1 MRGRGITTT
10 VNYFLKPTQLTIIK
24 PVIKNIRQISTTN
37 LQDQDSNANITS
49 PTTSFTTKIEQETTN
64 IKDSKE
70 ETSTTGSSNTQQ
82 SSSNPPKELNKPKNA
97 FTKRLKI
104 IPSEIST
111 DWSKPLEK
119 LEIPITTRRIYNE
132 ELSIFIKI
140 SNLPLTAIP
149 RDIHS
154 LTYGIPGYNYEFTDR
169 NYQIYFIK
177 TDHFLPTRT
186 AIVKFRNERLA
197 DIFFRYNEKKFR
209 FGNQLELTYILQ
221 NEKSRNNTDSFMDFL
236 KKNTVIKYGPT
247 LSLSGRLVLV
257 TGLPK
262 QIKIARLAS
271 FFDESNTNKFKLNDL
286 IEITSLIFLLGVKS
300 SSYRYSKYILRFRS
314 IDDAY
319 RAVRKYHNTYFDP
332 INHNDLYKIKAQ
344 IVY

>member
-186 AIVKFRNERLA
+186 AI
-197 DIFFRYNEKKFR
+197 
-209 FGNQLELTYILQ
+209 LQ

-286 IEITSLIFLLGVKS
+286 IEIT
-300 SSYRYSKYILRFRS
+300 
-314 IDDAY
+314 
-319 RAVRKYHNTYFDP
+319 
-332 INHNDLYKIKAQ
+332 
-344 IVY
+344 

>member
-10 VNYFLKPTQLTIIK
+10 VNYFLKPPQLTIIK

-37 LQDQDSNANITS
+37 LQDQVSNANITS

-169 NYQIYFIK
+169 NYQSIM
-177 TDHFLPTRT
+177 
-186 AIVKFRNERLA
+186 
-197 DIFFRYNEKKFR
+197 KKNFV
-209 FGNQLELTYILQ
+209 LLQ

-286 IEITSLIFLLGVKS
+286 IEITS